1 MQDLFFI
8 FFCFLSIINI
18 IIKGSDN
25 FFDDYMELDNTNC
38 IIAFT
43 QTLWKT
49 QNLIMVKQLIKVTS
63 HYIAQSVK
71 GIFVWLILFCHKRS
85 YGNNKYYIYLI
96 IIGKLGQK
104 VVSMFLFYS
113 SFGICESN

>member
-8 FFCFLSIINI
+8 FFSFLSIINI

-38 IIAFT
+38 I
-43 QTLWKT
+43 
-49 QNLIMVKQLIKVTS
+49 
-63 HYIAQSVK
+63 K
-71 GIFVWLILFCHKRS
+71 GIFVWQILFCHKRS

-104 VVSMFLFYS
+104 VVSMFFFIQVLEYVNQIKKKELYMFKL
-113 SFGICESN
+113 

>member
-8 FFCFLSIINI
+8 FFSFLSIINI
-18 IIKGSDN
+18 IIKDSDN

-38 IIAFT
+38 I
-43 QTLWKT
+43 
-49 QNLIMVKQLIKVTS
+49 
-63 HYIAQSVK
+63 K
-71 GIFVWLILFCHKRS
+71 GIFVWQILFCHKRS

-96 IIGKLGQK
+96 IIGK

-113 SFGICESN
+113 SFGICESIKRKGIIYVQTLTNKAII